1 MLLEQIPEM
10 WKWLWNWAVVRG
22 WKNSENH
29 DRKTIDCLEQAVSR
43 NMDVGDSASE
53 DSGVRNMVEKI

>member
-1 MLLEQIPEM
+1 M
-10 WKWLWNWAVVRG
+10 WKWLWNWAVARG